1 MISICCIFEVSPTGA
16 AALGAAGTGA
26 LGAGY
31 LAKYHPETLTAI
43 KTKAAE
49 KAGNA
54 VKTVSEKAS
63 SMFSKAKEAVE

>member
-1 MISICCIFEVSPTGA
+1 MLSICCIFEASPTGA

-26 LGAGY
+26 LGVGY

-49 KAGNA
+49 KAGNVA
-54 VKTVSEKAS
+54 KTVSGKIS
-63 SMFSKAKEAVE
+63 GIFSKSNEAV